1 MTDADLQQRP
11 NLVIFVSGGNKS
23 PQNWKTMSEKTSALY
38 SQYVIDGIRQ
48 EFSPARL
55 LEPVTDSMAADP
67 SGREMRLIVDET
79 VDSPA
84 GNFDMGSADIASGL
98 DSVLAA
104 VRRPPLAYP
113 DSYTRFR
120 IASALEDALWK
131 KGSFRLGDLKLSA
144 SWRWNEGEVGAM
156 AAFYESVRNAA
167 DYIDAL
173 GLRFSDVSYS
183 RTSSVGEVRFKAVA
197 GHSGE
202 DDEIFVREPFR
213 TADPHLCPS
222 RACPQTLVPDPQSW
236 VIYIPFD
243 TADFRLGGS
252 LFAQEAGIGGAQ
264 VQINDADCFIDCFE
278 VVREFVEDSLPLC
291 GATVGEG
298 GMMKTL
304 SRLTGG
310 VCGIEAD
317 ISSVLHSYQEK
328 HALRVLF
335 GEVPGVIIQIR
346 DSDFDYLD
354 AELLLQ
360 DVAYFP
366 LGHPDPALSGVRVK
380 ASAKSGIQTILES
393 LIRNAEGED

>member
-1 MTDADLQQRP
+1 
-11 NLVIFVSGGNKS
+11 
-23 PQNWKTMSEKTSALY
+23 MSEKTSALY

-55 LEPVTDSMAADP
+55 LQTVTDRMADP
-67 SGREMRLIVDET
+67 SGREAGRIVDET

-84 GNFDMGSADIASGL
+84 RDFDMDSADIAGGL
-98 DSVLAA
+98 DSVLSA

-120 IASALEDALWK
+120 MASALEDALWK
-131 KGSFRLGDLKLSA
+131 KGRFRLGDLKLAA
-144 SWRWNEGEVGAM
+144 SWRWNGSRVGAM
-156 AAFYESVRNAA
+156 AAFYESVRSAA
-167 DYIDAL
+167 EYIDAL
-173 GLRFSDVSYS
+173 GLRFSDVSCTH
-183 RTSSVGEVRFKAVA
+183 TSSDGEVRFKAVVE
-197 GHSGE
+197 HPEE

-213 TADPHLCPS
+213 TADPHIS
-222 RACPQTLVPDPQSW
+222 SVRACPQTLVPDPQSW

-252 LFAQEAGIGGAQ
+252 LFAQEEGIGGAQ
-264 VQINDADCFIDCFE
+264 VQINDPDCFIDCFE

-291 GATVGEG
+291 GATVEEG

-304 SRLTGG
+304 SRMAGG

-335 GEVPGVIIQIR
+335 AEVPGVIIQIR

-366 LGHPDPALSGVRVK
+366 LGHPDTSFSGVRVK